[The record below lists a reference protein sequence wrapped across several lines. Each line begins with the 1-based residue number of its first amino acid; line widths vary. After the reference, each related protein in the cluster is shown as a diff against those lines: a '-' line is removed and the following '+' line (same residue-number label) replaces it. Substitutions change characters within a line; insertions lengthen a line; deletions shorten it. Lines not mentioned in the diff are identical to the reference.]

1 MSGQS
6 EAPTVAVLVI
16 GDEILSG
23 RTKDANLG
31 IIADWAGVMG
41 LDLKEAR
48 VVADDEDDIVAA
60 LNALRQ
66 RYDYVFTTGGIGPT
80 HDDITADAVAK
91 AFGVT
96 IDVDPRAVYEMNK
109 RYTRQTLTPARLR
122 MARIPEGAELIE
134 NIVSRAPG
142 FRIGNV
148 YVMAGIPNIMQA
160 MLDAAAPTL
169 KTGRRLLSRTVPTDL
184 PEGAV
189 SEPLGVIA
197 KRHKGAMIGSYPRFE
212 NNRFSTRI
220 VVRAREEALLAE
232 VVTEIEAMVAGI
244 DREAAAI
251 RPLSEQSHGSEAKE

>member
-1 MSGQS
+1 MVPDI
-6 EAPTVAVLVI
+6 E
-16 GDEILSG
+16 G
-23 RTKDANLG
+23 R
-31 IIADWAGVMG
+31 
-41 LDLKEAR
+41 
-48 VVADDEDDIVAA
+48 IVEA
-60 LNALRQ
+60 LNELRA
-66 RYDYVFTTGGIGPT
+66 RYTYVFTTGGIGPT

-96 IDVDPRAVYEMNK
+96 IDVDARAVYEMNK
-109 RYTRQTLTPARLR
+109 RYSRQTLTPARLR

-189 SEPLGVIA
+189 SEPLGAIA
-197 KRHKGAMIGSYPRFE
+197 KRHKGVMIGSYPRFE
-212 NNRFSTRI
+212 SNRFSTRI
-220 VVRAREEALLAE
+220 VVRSREEGLLAE
-232 VVTEIEAMVAGI
+232 VVAEIEAMVAGI

-251 RPLSEQSHGSEAKE
+251 RPLSEPSHGSEAKE